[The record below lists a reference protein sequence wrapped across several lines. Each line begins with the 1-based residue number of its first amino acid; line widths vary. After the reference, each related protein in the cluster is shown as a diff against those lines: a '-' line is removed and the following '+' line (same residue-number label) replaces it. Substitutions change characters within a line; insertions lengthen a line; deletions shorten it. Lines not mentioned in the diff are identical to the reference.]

1 MISTLRMVAV
11 HADRTSSMLIDAMK
25 NVRLGLLLGAF
36 TLVVAACGGSAA
48 ETTTT
53 TAQVVVTPPPTTTVA
68 TTTIPTATTTTTI
81 AGAGA
86 TSTMIVV
93 QQDLTVLGYFTGT
106 IDGIAGSE
114 TQSAIAKFQA
124 DAGIEADGEFGPAT
138 DAAMVKALQ
147 ADDTYVKLVQ
157 TKLTDLE
164 FYSGPIDGD
173 YGKGTQAAVEKL
185 QASCDLEETGQLD
198 ITTRLCL
205 AGLL

>member
-1 MISTLRMVAV
+1 MISMTRMVAV
-11 HADRTSSMLIDAMK
+11 HADQSSSMLTVAMK
-25 NVRLGLLLGAF
+25 NVRLGLLLGVF

-68 TTTIPTATTTTTI
+68 TTTIPTTTTTTTI
-81 AGAGA
+81 AGLGA

-93 QQDLTVLGYFTGT
+93 QQDLSVLGYFTGT
-106 IDGIAGSE
+106 IDGIAGAE

-138 DAAMVKALQ
+138 DAAMVEALQ

-157 TKLTDLE
+157 TNLTDLD
-164 FYSGPIDGD
+164 FYTGPIDGD
-173 YGKGTQAAVEKL
+173 YGKGTQTAVKKL

-205 AGLL
+205 AELL